1 MLQITFANRF
11 ETLRDA
17 LLDGVANAPAS
28 PFVAEQ
34 IIVPSSAL
42 RRHLAL
48 AMTDRFGIC
57 ANVEFAFLAQ
67 WLWCQIAK
75 VVPSVAAESPF
86 ASPVLAWRIFRIFD
100 DSAFVRR
107 FPRLASYLDR
117 ADPVVRLDLST
128 RVAVLLEQYMT
139 YRPACLA
146 EWAEGRPTAMANAN
160 VATTTA
166 EDIAW
171 QAELWRRITTELGT
185 EREHPAARFLC
196 MVEAIGVD
204 APNRFGLPETAHVF
218 CLPTMPPLYI
228 DLLRQLGRWVDLHLY
243 VLNPCREYW
252 FEIVD
257 RKRLGYL
264 AVKGEAGYHES
275 GNSLLAAWGKQ
286 TQSHI
291 ELLLENTQDAIIDD
305 GGFVEA
311 PSGTMLAQVQN
322 AILNLVEILPGAI
335 HPAPND
341 RSIEI
346 HVCHSLTREL
356 EVLQDQLL
364 ALFAGPHPPLAS
376 DILVVTPDLEAA
388 APLVDAVFGNVASD
402 RYIPFSVS
410 GRARSTIN
418 GPARALLSLLALVAS
433 RFPASAVF
441 DLLQQP
447 IVRRRVGV
455 SSDDLESIRRYIED
469 SGMRWGIDGRH
480 RGEYNLP
487 AFDRYS
493 FDDGMQRLF
502 LGYALPG
509 GSTNPWHEWLPAG
522 NAEGS
527 AAAVLGLFARFIN
540 DLTRLRATLT
550 EPRPPSDWM
559 QSLHGI
565 IEAFFAPDDEDIDD
579 LGELRDAIRNLHDN
593 MARGGI
599 TSPIPLEVVRTAL
612 EALLDDPARGGVATG
627 TVTFS
632 AIGSLRNLPFP
643 IVCVIGLNDGAFPTT
658 ARPLEFDLMALNPQ
672 RGDRQRRVDER
683 NLFLDLILAARERLY
698 LSYTGRS
705 IRDNA
710 PLPGS
715 VLVTELIDVL
725 VPAIATIAADAISA
739 QSRTDALR
747 RIVIEH
753 PLQPFSAKYFASDA
767 DPRIRSFNGEL
778 CEALRHKMQAASQVP
793 SMASSK
799 SATQSNEGQDAD
811 AASDEMGS
819 DDGRADNGAGHFFSA
834 PLTAP
839 GQEWR
844 EVRLDILIRF
854 FRNPC
859 RFLLRDRLGIELA
872 ESATELSDEEPF
884 LPDFAGRQV
893 LAERLLPQLRD
904 GINDKELRRLALAG
918 IEYPP
923 GIFGELALDRELQT
937 LQDFARSVTAA
948 TAAPCFPP
956 IHDTLDFDLA
966 GEAWRLTAAF
976 SDLRA
981 SGLVRQ
987 RYDDTR
993 AADYLA
999 GWLSHLFLCASRPA
1013 GVDLETHWLS
1023 RDGWYRLHPCNE
1035 AREILT
1041 SLMNHYRR
1049 GLGEPLHFFP
1059 KTAWKFI
1066 AGDRNF
1072 AKAEAAWR
1080 ATPDRPWGEEKDPA
1094 VRLALRGSGNPL
1106 DADFVDCAEAV
1117 FGTMLPYLEDP
1128 RLE

>member
-17 LLDGVANAPAS
+17 LLDGVANVPVPAS

-48 AMTDRFGIC
+48 SMADRFGIC

-67 WLWCQIAK
+67 WLWRQISR
-75 VVPSVAAESPF
+75 VLPSVAAESPF

-100 DSAFVRR
+100 DSTFVRR

-117 ADPVVRLDLST
+117 ADPVVRLDLSK
-128 RVAVLLEQYMT
+128 RVAGLLEQYMT
-139 YRPACLA
+139 YRPAWLA
-146 EWAEGRPTAMANAN
+146 EWSEGRPTAIANAP
-160 VATTTA
+160 ATAA

-185 EREHPAARFLC
+185 EREHPASRFLRT
-196 MVEAIGVD
+196 VEAIGVD
-204 APNRFGLPETAHVF
+204 APNHFGLPETAHVF

-228 DLLRQLGRWVDLHLY
+228 DLLRQLGRWIDLRLY

-257 RKRLGYL
+257 CKRLSYL
-264 AVKGEAGYHES
+264 AVKGEAGYQES

-291 ELLLENTQDAIIDD
+291 ELLLENAQDAIIDD

-311 PSGTMLAQVQN
+311 PSGTMLAHVQN
-322 AILNLVEILPGAI
+322 SILNLVDIAPGAI
-335 HPAPND
+335 HPAPGD

-364 ALFAGPHPPLAS
+364 ALFAGPNPPLPC
-376 DILVVTPDLEAA
+376 DILVATPDLEDA
-388 APLVDAVFGNVASD
+388 APLVDAVFGNVVRD
-402 RYIPFSVS
+402 RFIPYSVS
-410 GRARSTIN
+410 GRARSMIN
-418 GPARALLSLLALVAS
+418 GPARALLSLLSLVAS
-433 RFPASAVF
+433 RFTASAVF

-447 IVRRRVGV
+447 IVGRRVGV
-455 SSDDLESIRRYIED
+455 SSDDLESVHGYIQD
-469 SGMRWGIDGRH
+469 SGIRWGVDGRH
-480 RGEYNLP
+480 RAEYDLP
-487 AFDRYS
+487 AFERYS

-527 AAAVLGLFARFIN
+527 AAAVLGLFARFFD
-540 DLTRLRATLT
+540 DLARLRATLAQ
-550 EPRPPSDWM
+550 PRLPSEWM
-559 QSLHGI
+559 QALHGI
-565 IEAFFAPDDEDIDD
+565 IDSFFAPDDEDIDD

-593 MARGGI
+593 MVRGGV
-599 TSPIPLEVVRTAL
+599 TSPIDLEVVRTAL
-612 EALLDDPARGGVATG
+612 EALLDDPTRGGVPTG

-632 AIGSLRNLPFP
+632 AIGSLRNLPFA
-643 IVCVIGLNDGAFPTT
+643 IVCVIGLNDGDFPTT
-658 ARPLEFDLMALNPQ
+658 TRPVEFDLMALNPQ
-672 RGDRQRRVDER
+672 HGDRQRRVDER

-715 VLVTELIDVL
+715 VLVSELIEL
-725 VPAIATIAADAISA
+725 MLPAIATDPISA
-739 QSRTDALR
+739 ESRIDALR

-753 PLQPFSAKYFASDA
+753 PLQPFSPKYFASDA

-778 CEALRHKMQAASQVP
+778 CEALRHGMMAGSQTP
-793 SMASSK
+793 SVAPGE
-799 SATQSNEGQDAD
+799 SANQGVDEESGDEG
-811 AASDEMGS
+811 DES
-819 DDGRADNGAGHFFSA
+819 AGRFFRA
-834 PLTAP
+834 PLVAP
-839 GQEWR
+839 GEEWR
-844 EVRLDILIRF
+844 EVSLDILLRF

-859 RFLLRDRLGIELA
+859 RFLLRDRLGIDLA
-872 ESATELSDEEPF
+872 EAAAEMSDEEPF
-884 LPDFAGRQV
+884 LPGFAGRQA
-893 LAERLLPQLRD
+893 LAERLLPQLRGGMD
-904 GINDKELRRLALAG
+904 DDELRRLALAG

-923 GIFGELALDRELQT
+923 GTFGELALDRELQT
-937 LQDFARSVTAA
+937 LQDFARSVVAA
-948 TAAPCFPP
+948 TANPCLPP
-956 IHDTLDFDLA
+956 VHGTLGFDLA

-976 SDLRA
+976 GDLRA
-981 SGLVRQ
+981 NGLVRQ

-993 AADYLA
+993 ATDYLA

-1013 GVDLETHWLS
+1013 GVEHETQWLS
-1023 RDGWYRLHPCNE
+1023 RDGWYRLHACDE
-1035 AREILT
+1035 ARDILA
-1041 SLMNHYRR
+1041 SLMTCYRR
-1049 GLGEPLHFFP
+1049 GLCEPLHFFP
-1059 KTAWKFI
+1059 KSAWKFI
-1066 AGDRNF
+1066 EGGRNL
-1072 AKAEAAWR
+1072 AKAEATWR

-1094 VRLALRGSGNPL
+1094 YRLALRGNINPL
-1106 DADFVDCAEAV
+1106 DTDFADCAEAV
-1117 FGTMLPYLEDP
+1117 FGTMLRYLEDP